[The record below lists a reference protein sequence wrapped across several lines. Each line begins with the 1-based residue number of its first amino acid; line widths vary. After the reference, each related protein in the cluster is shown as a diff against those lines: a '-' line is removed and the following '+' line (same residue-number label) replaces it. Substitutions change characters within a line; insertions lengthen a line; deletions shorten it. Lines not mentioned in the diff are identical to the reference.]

1 MCRFG
6 LVSFLKEK
14 RGCGKNQQPL
24 LLTKKNTYEV
34 TNIEP
39 LVFKKLNLD

>member
-1 MCRFG
+1 M
-6 LVSFLKEK
+6 KEK

-34 TNIEP
+34 TNVET
-39 LVFKKLNLD
+39 LCFKKLNVD